1 MPKKYGA
8 NEQATLIALMLAN
21 EEITNTE
28 LKARHGVTLD
38 RAGRERLN
46 RDGLLV
52 SHTTSTPFVH
62 QITAAGIAWCERE
75 MAHIEP
81 TPKSGGLAR
90 VVFVFARTVIER
102 LLQQHSI
109 LGFLHPA
116 APRPPEMHLVE
127 LRPTEPRAAALES
140 ADPGLAALEPAALE
154 SLIRRVYEELSVKPQ
169 DWVRLAKLRPELNG
183 AAKSEVDEVLLAM
196 VRAGDTH
203 LAPDSNRKV
212 LTEADHAAAVRIG
225 GEDNHLMAV
234 DES

>member
-8 NEQATLIALMLAN
+8 NEQATLIALVLAN

-38 RAGRERLN
+38 KAGRERLN

-81 TPKSGGLAR
+81 TAKAGGLAR

-116 APRPPEMHLVE
+116 AAHLPETHLTEVHPAE
-127 LRPTEPRAAALES
+127 LRPTEPRPAELES
-140 ADPGLAALEPAALE
+140 AELE

-183 AAKSEVDEVLLAM
+183 AGKSEVDEVLLAM
-196 VRAGDTH
+196 VRAGGTH

-212 LTEADHAAAVRIG
+212 LTEADHAAAIRIG